1 MTSYK
6 IYTIFMVLF
15 LTLVFINAK
24 PLEDTFQFFDTSEEE
39 QKIRANP
46 TPEQK
51 LLLFTFDNF
60 GSLGKHYG
68 ANALEV
74 SRNILKDESLMGNDK
89 PEVLE
94 FKKNLTSFVEK
105 YESNTNPQLM
115 WDIIEIYSDTTEKYA
130 HIADDKTTPESSYIL
145 ELLNKY
151 NARDI
156 AAKFA
161 SEFKTFMDNFITM
174 FEENKEHLEKPML
187 DWYAKFKTLTEY
199 EDKLDAFTGFLELN

>member
-1 MTSYK
+1 MSSYK
-6 IYTIFMVLF
+6 IYTIFLVFF
-15 LTLVFINAK
+15 LTQVFAK

-51 LLLFTFDNF
+51 LLIYTFDNF
-60 GSLGKHYG
+60 VSLGKHYG
-68 ANALEV
+68 ANVLEV
-74 SRNILKDESLMGNDK
+74 CRNILKDESLKGNDK

-105 YESNTNPQLM
+105 YESNKNPQLM
-115 WDIIEIYSDTTEKYA
+115 WDIIEMYSDTTEKYA
-130 HIADDKTTPESSYIL
+130 HIPDDKATPESSYIL

-156 AAKFA
+156 AVKFA
-161 SEFKTFMDNFITM
+161 SEFKTFMDNFVAM

-187 DWYAKFKTLTEY
+187 DWYEKFKTLTEY